1 MKKIVFGPFWMI
13 YMLDYNLLVWSN
25 FYFNSVNNL
34 SIQDQKF
41 QTHEG
46 IISNYYMSR
55 NIFLMNFK
63 TLNKKYNI

>member
-34 SIQDQKF
+34 SIQDKKF
-41 QTHEG
+41 QTHELFLIIIRLG
-46 IISNYYMSR
+46 IFS
-55 NIFLMNFK
+55 
-63 TLNKKYNI
+63 

>member
-34 SIQDQKF
+34 SIQDKKF
-41 QTHEG
+41 QTHKG
-46 IISNYYMSR
+46 IISNYYTSR